1 MTNKKY
7 RILAITDHHTHGGIS
22 SIYPL
27 LRTMAKHPVCDSI
40 QVASRGNPKNKEFFY
55 DYTSTELMSLLVD
68 DNFVPQESGEQ
79 FLNASIKTDFKD
91 HDLIFLRIDRP
102 IPDEFFEFITSH
114 VPEDKIINRPSGI
127 KKTDTKASLLNFPE
141 LCPPM
146 KLCSTLEEILEFNQK
161 FPIVLKPLR
170 SYGGKGILRIV
181 DDQAWEGNNQYSL
194 DDYKSVIEE
203 SLSDSGD
210 YLAMKY
216 LKNYS
221 KGDKRVLVV
230 NGKVT
235 GGFLR
240 IPKEDSWICNMSAG
254 GSTTVG
260 EPDQDEIRIAETII
274 PSFLEQGIVIF
285 GFDTLV
291 DDDGK
296 RVLSEINTLNVTGLE
311 EAQTHSGKPVVQ
323 ESSDLMWS
331 YICEHIG

>member
-40 QVASRGNPKNKEFFY
+40 KVASRGNPKNKEFFY

-79 FLNASIKTDFKD
+79 FLNASIKTDLND

-102 IPDEFFEFITSH
+102 VPDEFLAFITSH

-127 KKTDTKASLLNFPE
+127 QKTDTKGSLLNFPE

-146 KLCSTLEEILEFNQK
+146 KLCSTLEEILEFNQE

-170 SYGGKGILRIV
+170 SYGGKGIIRIV

-194 DDYKSVIEE
+194 DEYKSVIEE
-203 SLSDSGD
+203 SLRDSGD

>member
-170 SYGGKGILRIV
+170 SYGGKGIIRIV

-194 DDYKSVIEE
+194 DEYKSVIEE
-203 SLSDSGD
+203 SLRDSGD

-221 KGDKRVLVV
+221 QGDKRVLVV

-291 DDDGK
+291 YDDGK

-311 EAQTHSGKPVVQ
+311 EAQTHSVKPVVQ

>member
-40 QVASRGNPKNKEFFY
+40 KVASRGNPKNKEFFY

-68 DNFVPQESGEQ
+68 DNFVPQENGEQ
-79 FLNASIKTDFKD
+79 FLNASIKTDLND

-102 IPDEFFEFITSH
+102 IPDDFFEFITSH

-170 SYGGKGILRIV
+170 SYGGKGIIRIV
-181 DDQAWEGNNQYSL
+181 DDQAWEGNKQYSL
-194 DDYKSVIEE
+194 DEYKSVIEE
-203 SLSDSGD
+203 SLRDSGD